1 MARQLP
7 PRQERMGAS
16 RASPEGY
23 ETVATGLLLDR
34 GKPREHLSAAPGRA
48 PAGQAFP
55 ASVRECVRRLFNVG
69 AAVVLLLV
77 ASPLMLLIGLAIKLT
92 SAGPVLFVN
101 ERVGLNR
108 RNGTCPRPDCRRRSD
123 KGGKLFRM
131 YKFRTMRA
139 NAGNS
144 DQIWARPE
152 DPRVTPV
159 GRVLRRYRLDELP
172 QLINVLRGDMNV
184 VGPRPE
190 QPDIYGHLREEIDRY
205 EDRQRVRPGITG
217 WAQVNHHYDLS
228 VDDVRKKVEMDLE
241 YIERQ
246 SVGEDLRIMLRTVP
260 VVVFKQGAW

>member
-1 MARQLP
+1 
-7 PRQERMGAS
+7 MGAS

-23 ETVATGLLLDR
+23 ETGAPGLLLDR
-34 GKPREHLSAAPGRA
+34 GKPRDHLSAAPSRA
-48 PAGQAFP
+48 AAEQAFP
-55 ASVRECVRRLFNVG
+55 APVRESVRRLLNVG

-77 ASPLMLLIGLAIKLT
+77 ATPLMLLIAVAIKLT

-101 ERVGLNR
+101 ERVGFNR
-108 RNGTCPRPDCRRRSD
+108 RNGRCPRPDCRRRSD
-123 KGGKLFRM
+123 KGGKLFGM

-139 NAGNS
+139 EAGNG
-144 DQIWARPE
+144 DQVWAQPD
-152 DPRVTPV
+152 DPRATSL
-159 GRVLRRYRLDELP
+159 GRILRKYRLDELP

-190 QPDIYGHLREEIDRY
+190 QPGIYARLREEIDRY

-228 VDDVRKKVEMDLE
+228 VDDVRKKVQMDLE

-260 VVVFKQGAW
+260 VVVFKKGAW